1 MKKLLMTLALIACAV
16 TILAQGLRRPQRKSA
31 SQMARPGTSAAQKR
45 QSCVTTTNGVE
56 WTYEVVGG
64 AIVLGGKA
72 MKTAVP
78 KNTSGALTI
87 PATID
92 RLPVRGIGKDAF
104 ASCSALTSVT
114 IPFGVTNIGE
124 TAFFDCSGLV
134 SVTIPSSV
142 TRIEREAFGGCRSL
156 QSILIPPSVTSIE
169 WGTFAHCGGLKS
181 VVIPPSVTSIVE
193 ACFQGCSGLTSVT
206 IPFSVTNIE
215 ESAFS
220 FCSGAMAFCVDE
232 SNPLY
237 SSRGGMLCSKDG
249 TVLVAG
255 VNGDVEI
262 PSGVKRIAHC
272 AFWGYGGVTSVTIPS
287 CVTNIGHLAFDFCDG
302 LTNVVVAGDNSFY
315 SAEEGVLYDKTK
327 TELIRCWVS
336 KRSAVTIPPGVVNV
350 RTRAFW
356 GCKDL
361 SSVSIPSSVTNI
373 GPYAFSH
380 CRGLKQIIV
389 ETGNPRFMS
398 IDGVLCSKDGTELI
412 LWPNGKSPVTI
423 PEGVTRVGNDSFSGG
438 IGLTSLVLPSTVRSI
453 GSWAFNG
460 CDELVSV
467 TIPAS
472 VKSIGYRAFW
482 NCRKLE
488 KVTMCGERPASQDS
502 IFYARGRLRAIHVPA
517 HCKSWAGMRRWQ
529 EIPLVFVDNLKDVA
543 GKDPAVQK

>member
-16 TILAQGLRRPQRKSA
+16 TVLAQGLRRPQRKSA
-31 SQMARPGTSAAQKR
+31 SQMARPDTSAAQKR

-56 WTYEVVGG
+56 WTYEVVDG

-124 TAFFDCSGLV
+124 TAFLECSGLV

-142 TRIEREAFGGCRSL
+142 TRIECGAFGICRSL
-156 QSILIPPSVTSIE
+156 KSITIPPSMTRIEDQTFVDCGGLESVIITPSVTSIE
-169 WGTFAHCGGLKS
+169 
-181 VVIPPSVTSIVE
+181 
-193 ACFQGCSGLTSVT
+193 ACSFQRCSGLTSVT

-215 ESAFS
+215 QSAFS

-262 PSGVKRIAHC
+262 PSSVKRIAHC
-272 AFWGYGGVTSVTIPS
+272 AF
-287 CVTNIGHLAFDFCDG
+287 
-302 LTNVVVAGDNSFY
+302 
-315 SAEEGVLYDKTK
+315 
-327 TELIRCWVS
+327 
-336 KRSAVTIPPGVVNV
+336 
-350 RTRAFW
+350 
-356 GCKDL
+356 
-361 SSVSIPSSVTNI
+361 
-373 GPYAFSH
+373 
-380 CRGLKQIIV
+380 
-389 ETGNPRFMS
+389 
-398 IDGVLCSKDGTELI
+398 
-412 LWPNGKSPVTI
+412 
-423 PEGVTRVGNDSFSGG
+423 
-438 IGLTSLVLPSTVRSI
+438 
-453 GSWAFNG
+453 
-460 CDELVSV
+460 
-467 TIPAS
+467 
-472 VKSIGYRAFW
+472 
-482 NCRKLE
+482 
-488 KVTMCGERPASQDS
+488 
-502 IFYARGRLRAIHVPA
+502 
-517 HCKSWAGMRRWQ
+517 
-529 EIPLVFVDNLKDVA
+529 
-543 GKDPAVQK
+543 